1 MYEYLIG
8 KITAINPHYIVVEV
22 NGIGYQLQV
31 ANPFRYE
38 ENTTQKVY
46 VYQAV
51 RENDVTLYGFYD
63 LAEKQ
68 LFLKLISV
76 SGIGPKSA
84 LAILATNDQGGF
96 VAAINA
102 DDEAYLTK
110 FPSIGKKTAKQIILD
125 LKGKMDDIETPT
137 PMVDQQNLA
146 LDFDNEQPYLKE
158 ALEAMLSLGYTKT
171 EVKKVS
177 QKLKDFQADST
188 DAYLSAAL
196 KLVLTINCRNF
207 RGKFSKDCSAIQ

>member
-146 LDFDNEQPYLKE
+146 LDFDDEQPYLKE

-188 DAYLSAAL
+188 DAYLSVAL
-196 KLVLTINCRNF
+196 KLVL
-207 RGKFSKDCSAIQ
+207 KK

>member
-8 KITAINPHYIVVEV
+8 AITAVNPHYIVVEV
-22 NGIGYQLQV
+22 NGIGYRVQV
-31 ANPFRYE
+31 ANPFRYQ
-38 ENTTQKVY
+38 ENQTQKVY

-51 RENDVTLYGFYD
+51 RENDVTLYGFFD

-102 DDEAYLTK
+102 NDEAYLTK

-125 LKGKMDDIETPT
+125 LKGKMDDIQTPT
-137 PMVDQQNLA
+137 PIIDQQNLA
-146 LDFDNEQPYLKE
+146 LNFDEESPFLKE

-171 EVKKVS
+171 EVKKVAK
-177 QKLKDFQADST
+177 KLESFNGKST
-188 DAYLSAAL
+188 DEYLSAAL
-196 KLVLTINCRNF
+196 KLVL
-207 RGKFSKDCSAIQ
+207 KK

>member
-38 ENTTQKVY
+38 ENNTQKVY

-177 QKLKDFQADST
+177 KKLKDFQADST

-196 KLVLTINCRNF
+196 KLVL
-207 RGKFSKDCSAIQ
+207 KK

>member
-137 PMVDQQNLA
+137 PMVDQQKLA
-146 LDFDNEQPYLKE
+146 LDFDNEQSYLKE

-177 QKLKDFQADST
+177 KKLKDFQADST

-196 KLVLTINCRNF
+196 KLVL
-207 RGKFSKDCSAIQ
+207 KK

>member
-146 LDFDNEQPYLKE
+146 LDFDSEQSYLKE

-177 QKLKDFQADST
+177 KKLKDFQADST

-196 KLVLTINCRNF
+196 KLVL
-207 RGKFSKDCSAIQ
+207 KK

>member
-137 PMVDQQNLA
+137 PMVDQQNLV

-177 QKLKDFQADST
+177 QKLKDFQAEST

-196 KLVLTINCRNF
+196 KLVL
-207 RGKFSKDCSAIQ
+207 KK

>member
-46 VYQAV
+46 VYQAG

-137 PMVDQQNLA
+137 PMVDQQNLT

-188 DAYLSAAL
+188 DAYLSAEL
-196 KLVLTINCRNF
+196 KLVL
-207 RGKFSKDCSAIQ
+207 KK

>member
-8 KITAINPHYIVVEV
+8 KITAINPHYIVVEI

-177 QKLKDFQADST
+177 QDLIVFQADST

-196 KLVLTINCRNF
+196 KLVL
-207 RGKFSKDCSAIQ
+207 KK

>member
-102 DDEAYLTK
+102 DEEAYLTK
-110 FPSIGKKTAKQIILD
+110 FPRIGKKTAKQIILD

-146 LDFDNEQPYLKE
+146 LDFDDEQPYLKE

-196 KLVLTINCRNF
+196 KLVL
-207 RGKFSKDCSAIQ
+207 KK

>member
-177 QKLKDFQADST
+177 KKLKDFQADST
-188 DAYLSAAL
+188 DAYLSAAS
-196 KLVLTINCRNF
+196 KLVL
-207 RGKFSKDCSAIQ
+207 KK

>member
-22 NGIGYQLQV
+22 NGIGYRLQV

-146 LDFDNEQPYLKE
+146 LDFDSEQSYLKE

-177 QKLKDFQADST
+177 KKLKDFQADST

-196 KLVLTINCRNF
+196 KLVL
-207 RGKFSKDCSAIQ
+207 KK

>member
-31 ANPFRYE
+31 ANPFRYK

-196 KLVLTINCRNF
+196 KLVL
-207 RGKFSKDCSAIQ
+207 KK